1 MPFDG
6 ICFVIEANRKEEQEQ
21 EQEQVLFFEYFI
33 TFNQLYLHLK
43 SF

>member
-21 EQEQVLFFEYFI
+21 EQVLFFEYLT

-43 SF
+43 